1 VDNKYITNLCI
12 KTLPE
17 TIYFSDIFK
26 ILPYN
31 FQYDF
36 SIFVNKI
43 DAIKAINDI
52 TYNIGS
58 TISDLKTIS
67 QNSRDIDIIDR
78 TKEETLELRKKIQTE
93 NQEVYYLN
101 LIITFY
107 SYNFNELVKFLSEFK
122 SKLYSKG
129 ILSEITN
136 FRHKDAY
143 LSNLP
148 IYLKKPKLLK
158 DIVITTDA
166 LSNLFPFFKNNV
178 MDINGIIIGKN
189 NQNQICKLD
198 IWDKKYE
205 NSNMCIFGSSGSG
218 KSFFTKLFCIRNYI
232 QGTCQIILDIEEEY
246 ISMCKSLRGQ
256 VMFDNSY
263 YNIMQITYSDLEK
276 QNYLKEKVNKIVS
289 FLSIFRNIDKD
300 YFYNKIMSLY
310 NLYEITNERNSV
322 LISNI
327 GDKVILDEVIRDKK
341 DFPSLTNLLSYID
354 DEKQYTILSDLI
366 DNELKYL
373 SQSTTIIEN
382 SNLYVINTKNI
393 IMYPKLLQYI
403 LKNIVNQKQK
413 HNTLVIIDEVWK
425 YAKIEDI
432 LDEIFSLYKT
442 IRKRNAAIM
451 CITQDVNDFF
461 EYKNGFY
468 ANSILNNC
476 NFKVFFKL
484 TYKESNMYIK
494 FPQKVNLKLLDKGE
508 GVLCINE
515 NYLKFKVEINAF
527 EREIIN
533 ENDSCNKK

>member
-166 LSNLFPFFKNNV
+166 LSNLETSSTYLIFFFKFTEGFTSK
-178 MDINGIIIGKN
+178 IFTLSSI
-189 NQNQICKLD
+189 
-198 IWDKKYE
+198 
-205 NSNMCIFGSSGSG
+205 IFGVV
-218 KSFFTKLFCIRNYI
+218 L
-232 QGTCQIILDIEEEY
+232 
-246 ISMCKSLRGQ
+246 
-256 VMFDNSY
+256 
-263 YNIMQITYSDLEK
+263 
-276 QNYLKEKVNKIVS
+276 
-289 FLSIFRNIDKD
+289 LSIS
-300 YFYNKIMSLY
+300 SLIG
-310 NLYEITNERNSV
+310 NPDTNSLFSSIPL
-322 LISNI
+322 LI
-327 GDKVILDEVIRDKK
+327 
-341 DFPSLTNLLSYID
+341 
-354 DEKQYTILSDLI
+354 
-366 DNELKYL
+366 
-373 SQSTTIIEN
+373 
-382 SNLYVINTKNI
+382 
-393 IMYPKLLQYI
+393 
-403 LKNIVNQKQK
+403 
-413 HNTLVIIDEVWK
+413 
-425 YAKIEDI
+425 
-432 LDEIFSLYKT
+432 
-442 IRKRNAAIM
+442 
-451 CITQDVNDFF
+451 
-461 EYKNGFY
+461 
-468 ANSILNNC
+468 
-476 NFKVFFKL
+476 
-484 TYKESNMYIK
+484 
-494 FPQKVNLKLLDKGE
+494 
-508 GVLCINE
+508 
-515 NYLKFKVEINAF
+515 
-527 EREIIN
+527 
-533 ENDSCNKK
+533 